1 MKKTVLIRTI
11 ELLDIELKKY
21 ITDIVEKGYENDR
34 LTYDDFRVYGNMIE
48 RTRDLLDDTKCFII
62 EDDDLR

>member
-1 MKKTVLIRTI
+1 MKKTELIRTI

-34 LTYDDFRVYGNMIE
+34 LTSDDFKVYGNMIE

>member
-1 MKKTVLIRTI
+1 MRKTELIRII

-21 ITDIVEKGYENDR
+21 ITDIIENGYENDL
-34 LTYDDFRVYGNMIE
+34 LTYDDFREYGNMIE

-62 EDDDLR
+62 EDDSLR

>member
-1 MKKTVLIRTI
+1 MGKTELMRTI

-21 ITDIVEKGYENDR
+21 ITDVVENGYKNDR
-34 LTYDDFRVYGNMIE
+34 LSYDDFRAYSNMIE

-62 EDDDLR
+62 EDDDVR

>member
-1 MKKTVLIRTI
+1 MGKTELIRTI

-34 LTYDDFRVYGNMIE
+34 LTYDDFRAYSNMIE

-62 EDDDLR
+62 EDDSLR

>member
-1 MKKTVLIRTI
+1 MEKTELIRTI

-21 ITDIVEKGYENDR
+21 ITDIVEKGYKNDR

-48 RTRDLLDDTKCFII
+48 RTCDLLNDTKCFII

>member
-1 MKKTVLIRTI
+1 MGKTELIRII

-21 ITDIVEKGYENDR
+21 ITDIIENGYENDL
-34 LTYDDFRVYGNMIE
+34 LTYDDFREYGNMIE

-62 EDDDLR
+62 EDDSLR

>member
-1 MKKTVLIRTI
+1 MEKTELLRTI

-21 ITDIVEKGYENDR
+21 ITDIVENGYKNDH
-34 LTYDDFRVYGNMIE
+34 LSYDDFRVYSNMIE